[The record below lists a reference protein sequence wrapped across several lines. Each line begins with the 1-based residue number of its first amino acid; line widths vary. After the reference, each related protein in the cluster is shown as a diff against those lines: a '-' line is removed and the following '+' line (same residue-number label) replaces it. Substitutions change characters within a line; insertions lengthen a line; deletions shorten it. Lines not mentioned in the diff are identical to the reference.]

1 MVSTLAG
8 QRFHARAHAAAHGS
22 AALSRHGRPGQGVK
36 AMSHHPQDRP
46 ARRSLDEAPELL
58 GALRR
63 WWRERRT
70 AAALHGLDDA
80 GLKDLGIHRCQ
91 IPSIARR
98 RQLDCGSR

>member
-1 MVSTLAG
+1 
-8 QRFHARAHAAAHGS
+8 
-22 AALSRHGRPGQGVK
+22 
-36 AMSHHPQDRP
+36 MSHHHHDRFAP
-46 ARRSLDEAPELL
+46 RSGDEAPELL